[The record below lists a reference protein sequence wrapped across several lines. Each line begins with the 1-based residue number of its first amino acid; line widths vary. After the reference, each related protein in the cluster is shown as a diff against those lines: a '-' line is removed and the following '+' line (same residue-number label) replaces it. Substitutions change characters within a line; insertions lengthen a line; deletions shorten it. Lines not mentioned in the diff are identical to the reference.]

1 MDLPVTFDDPVVY
14 VYRFWWNGPSTI
26 LETVDG
32 NYARVEKN
40 PGAESWAGVT
50 IGSGAGFLN
59 QIPVSITDTKI
70 YADVYVSEQIR

>member
-1 MDLPVTFDDPVVY
+1 MTDFGGK
-14 VYRFWWNGPSTI
+14 GPSRI

-40 PGAESWAGVT
+40 SGAETWAGVT

-59 QIPVSITDTKI
+59 DIPITNLSLI
-70 YADVYVSEQIR
+70 HI